1 MFTYIHIHVLDDPQ
15 DPLPYETFVQYIQR
29 KGQRQGTQS
38 EIRMLTKNISE
49 YEILCTKNAS
59 NTSVRSAHSVN
70 NKNVLGVLR
79 EDKDRMLS
87 ETFSEKHENEL
98 LKLNSTNLK
107 EEPAPLHTDN
117 RYPVI
122 PTGLGY
128 FHKVSSE
135 RLKLKNGT
143 SKARVTCTCETF
155 RRRGTCDETKL
166 VRLVCHNY
174 YPPLSCA
181 SNLFTGWDQV
191 KSNLMG
197 MFASGCSI
205 KKTTYGKHASAEAGD
220 KYI

>member
-1 MFTYIHIHVLDDPQ
+1 
-15 DPLPYETFVQYIQR
+15 
-29 KGQRQGTQS
+29 
-38 EIRMLTKNISE
+38 
-49 YEILCTKNAS
+49 
-59 NTSVRSAHSVN
+59 
-70 NKNVLGVLR
+70 
-79 EDKDRMLS
+79 
-87 ETFSEKHENEL
+87 

>member
-1 MFTYIHIHVLDDPQ
+1 MVLVRSSESCNWKYVEISLSFIFCSFIMFTYIHIHVLDDPQ
-15 DPLPYETFVQYIQR
+15 EPLPYETFVQYIQR

-49 YEILCTKNAS
+49 YEILCSKNAS

-155 RRRGTCDETKL
+155 RFTVYLCPISTET
-166 VRLVCHNY
+166 VIV
-174 YPPLSCA
+174 
-181 SNLFTGWDQV
+181 
-191 KSNLMG
+191 
-197 MFASGCSI
+197 
-205 KKTTYGKHASAEAGD
+205 
-220 KYI
+220 